1 MSSGRIKD
9 DRTPADRGWEEFY
22 RNRWQ
27 YDKVV
32 RSTHGV
38 NCTGGCSWM
47 VHVKDG
53 IVGWELQANDYPQF
67 DGGIPNHEPRGCQR
81 GISFSWYLYSPLR
94 VKYPYMRG
102 ALIDLWREAR
112 QRFPDPVDAWRSI
125 VENPESR
132 KAYTGKRG
140 MGGFRRAI
148 LGRGDRADRRLH
160 HLHGEEI
167 RTRSGHRLHPDS
179 RHVDDQLRRRD
190 PVPSA
195 LRRGVHELLRL
206 VLRPSPRFAAG
217 LGRAD
222 RRQRVGRLVQR
233 LLHRSL
239 RLQRPDDPHPGCPLS
254 HRGPLPGGQGR
265 GHVPRLLPGDQVRR
279 QLAADRAG
287 A

>member
-67 DGGIPNHEPRGCQR
+67 NGSIPNHEPRGCTR
-81 GISFSWYLYSPLR
+81 GISYSWYLYSPLR

-112 QRFPDPVDAWRSI
+112 QRHADPVDAWRSI

-132 KAYTGKRG
+132 KAYT
-140 MGGFRRAI
+140 
-148 LGRGDRADRRLH
+148 
-160 HLHGEEI
+160 
-167 RTRSGHRLHPDS
+167 
-179 RHVDDQLRRRD
+179 
-190 PVPSA
+190 
-195 LRRGVHELLRL
+195 
-206 VLRPSPRFAAG
+206 
-217 LGRAD
+217 
-222 RRQRVGRLVQR
+222 
-233 LLHRSL
+233 
-239 RLQRPDDPHPGCPLS
+239 
-254 HRGPLPGGQGR
+254 
-265 GHVPRLLPGDQVRR
+265 
-279 QLAADRAG
+279 
-287 A
+287 